1 MTRLLVFCLL
11 SAIAAAC
18 SFAAEPPAV
27 GDADDAKSVSSKII
41 EVTVYADRAQVTRT
55 AAIALPGEA
64 ARLAFAKLPGW
75 IDEGSVRVSLV
86 PADAGQVL
94 DVQVRRT
101 FLARSS
107 DEEIQKAEAAVREIA
122 DQIAALEDEKAVL
135 EAQAKQ
141 VESIRMFSLEKLPK
155 DVALRE
161 IKPEEYSASVK
172 FISSSLRE
180 MAQAKRDLEKQRR
193 DLQPELN
200 ARQRK
205 LDELRQRAQL
215 EQRTVVVTLQG
226 APRPATLS
234 LTYTL
239 PGATWEPVH
248 ELRATADAKTVSVA
262 SFAVV
267 RQTTGEDWTGVALAL
282 STQKSTE
289 TMKIPEL
296 EALLVGGRKL
306 PRLFAGSGESFKEAN
321 KNWEAQNT
329 YWYDLNNRDAA
340 VQREYRANQVG
351 QSGVTKR
358 VEQVFETLQ
367 QRGTT
372 AHFPALGPQIIRTDG
387 RPVRVPIGST
397 DLAAQHRILAAPEMS
412 LNAARIVDLANTSRQ
427 PLLPGRVSLFLG
439 GAFLGLTE
447 AEFVA
452 PGEAFAL
459 YLSVADHLKLSR
471 TLDKKRSSLTR
482 GGAKTKMQVSFLVA
496 VENLSDLSAALQ
508 LTDRVPVSE
517 TEEVRVSGVKIQPE
531 GKPDAKGLLHW
542 ELNLAAKQTKEY
554 RIEYALEYPTEL
566 PQRLTPLPSRSATGT
581 PAESSASGLYEQ
593 IKSLEKKF

>member
-180 MAQAKRDLEKQRR
+180 IAQAKRDLEKQRR

-205 LDELRQRAQL
+205 LEELRQRAQL

-234 LTYTL
+234 LIYTL

-248 ELRATADAKTVSVA
+248 ELRATADAKTV
-262 SFAVV
+262 
-267 RQTTGEDWTGVALAL
+267 
-282 STQKSTE
+282 KSTE

-412 LNAARIVDLANTSRQ
+412 LNAARIVDLANTTRQ

-496 VENLSDLSAALQ
+496 VENLSDLSAAL
-508 LTDRVPVSE
+508 
-517 TEEVRVSGVKIQPE
+517 
-531 GKPDAKGLLHW
+531 
-542 ELNLAAKQTKEY
+542 
-554 RIEYALEYPTEL
+554 
-566 PQRLTPLPSRSATGT
+566 
-581 PAESSASGLYEQ
+581 
-593 IKSLEKKF
+593 